1 MIKSPLFLLVA
12 LTFAVS
18 SSDAQGAPGS
28 ERGASRAQLEQRFQE
43 QAGKLIQ
50 QRLAL
55 TDKQMGQLQQSNQ
68 RFAPQLTQVVTQE
81 RETRR
86 QLREEMQSASPNQA
100 HVSDLLDAALRF
112 QKQRISII
120 EAEQK
125 DLASFLTPVQR
136 ARYLALQA
144 QFRNRAQELARQNG
158 GAGRGR
164 RQGPGKRP

>member
-1 MIKSPLFLLVA
+1 VTRFPLFLLSALVITASNVA
-12 LTFAVS
+12 
-18 SSDAQGAPGS
+18 AQGAPS
-28 ERGASRAQLEQRFQE
+28 AAQGANRAQLEQRFRE
-43 QAGKLIQ
+43 QAAKLIQ

-55 TDKQMGQLQQSNQ
+55 TDKQVGQLQQSNQ
-68 RFAPQLTQVVTQE
+68 RFAPQLTQLASQE

-86 QLREEMQSASPNQA
+86 QLREEMQSASPNQS
-100 HVSDLLDAALRF
+100 HVSDLLDASLRF

-144 QFRNRAQELARQNG
+144 QFRNRAQELSRQNG
-158 GAGRGR
+158 GRRGR
-164 RQGPGKRP
+164 RPGTGNRP